1 MKKALVTGGSGLIGS
16 YLCKELLNNKYDV
29 TVFDHHEPANPE
41 VKFIKGDILQMQL
54 LKDVIKDSEV
64 VFHLAGMLGT
74 DYLCEHVR
82 EAIEVNIVGSVNVF
96 EAAKTAGVKVIN
108 TGLIPEWDNAYMIT
122 KKAVM
127 RFGKMYHRE
136 FGTDITTLEVTHV
149 YGPGQRVEPYHKAI
163 PTFIN
168 RALKNEVL
176 DIYGSGQKYMDC
188 FYVEDIATAIR
199 LSAES
204 PFVSGKVLQLGSG
217 EGLKVVELAHKIISL
232 TNSKSSLRHCKM
244 RHGEPDE
251 DNSLEH
257 INVESYQKLLDWK
270 PTTKLDDG
278 LLKTIE
284 WYLKHS
290 GSVFEDSYRR

>member
-1 MKKALVTGGSGLIGS
+1 MKKALVTGGSGLIGN
-16 YLCKELLNNKYDV
+16 YLCKELLNNRYDV
-29 TVFDHHEPANPE
+29 TVFDHRQPANPE

-54 LKDVIKDSEV
+54 LTDAIKDSEV
-64 VFHLAGMLGT
+64 IFHLAGMLGT
-74 DYLCEHVR
+74 DYLCEYVR

-168 RALKNEVL
+168 RALKGEVL
-176 DIYGSGQKYMDC
+176 DIYGAGQKYMDC
-188 FYVEDIATAIR
+188 FYVEDMATAIR
-199 LSAES
+199 LSSES

-217 EGLKVVELAHKIISL
+217 EGLKVVELARKIVSL

-251 DNSLEH
+251 DDSLGN
-257 INVESYQKLLDWK
+257 IDVESYRKLLDWK
-270 PTTKLDDG
+270 PPTKLDDG

-284 WYLKHS
+284 WYSRHT
-290 GSVFEDSYRR
+290 GSCF